1 MQLNIGCKIK
11 SKKKKLL
18 CDAVNAKIFLDTFF
32 CLKYY
37 VRGYENNPK
46 ARQSITVI
54 FIHLLMLTDYS
65 LRFWRIFGTSVLLKH
80 K

>member
-11 SKKKKLL
+11 IIKIKKKT
-18 CDAVNAKIFLDTFF
+18 IFYVMLSMLRYSLTFF
-32 CLKYY
+32 FCCFKCY

-54 FIHLLMLTDYS
+54 FIHLLILADYS
-65 LRFWRIFGTSVLLKH
+65 LRF
-80 K
+80 